1 MKTFQKEAAPTRTA
15 ESILTGF
22 GAIPAALT
30 PTCPGKSG
38 G

>member
-1 MKTFQKEAAPTRTA
+1 MKIFQKEPAPTRTA

-22 GAIPAALT
+22 GAIPGALT
-30 PTCPGKSG
+30 PMCPGKSG

>member
-1 MKTFQKEAAPTRTA
+1 MKIFQNEPAPTRTA
-15 ESILTGF
+15 ESILAGF
-22 GAIPAALT
+22 GAVPAALT